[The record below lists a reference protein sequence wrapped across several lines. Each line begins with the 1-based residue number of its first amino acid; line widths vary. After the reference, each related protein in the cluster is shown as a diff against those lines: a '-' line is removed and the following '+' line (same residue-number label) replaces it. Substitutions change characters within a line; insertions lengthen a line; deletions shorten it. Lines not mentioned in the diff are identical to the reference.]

1 MPCKWKRFT
10 QCVSIFDAV
19 GLGSKREILLT
30 DTSGR
35 VGTVKWRHIKSLGHH
50 CYLVRTLWSLETYLK
65 NNPWFVGCFLA
76 AGTALLAPPVVAVC
90 QVISLFKYEK
100 IDPILSVV
108 HKNWLPGWYI
118 LKLTGSL
125 ATNHKKIRFH
135 MWGTN
140 LMCHQWS
147 EKPELMLPDHHWEEI
162 YSLWSVCPFNLCA
175 NTSG

>member
-1 MPCKWKRFT
+1 MK
-10 QCVSIFDAV
+10 
-19 GLGSKREILLT
+19 EIYTVRVNYWRCWIRVAKEKYCSLT
-30 DTSGR
+30 LQEGWE
-35 VGTVKWRHIKSLGHH
+35 WRQKKCLGHH

-65 NNPWFVGCFLA
+65 NNPWFVGCSLA

-125 ATNHKKIRFH
+125 ATNHKKIRFVSS
-135 MWGTN
+135 MVWKTRINASRPPLRGDLLT
-140 LMCHQWS
+140 
-147 EKPELMLPDHHWEEI
+147 
-162 YSLWSVCPFNLCA
+162 V
-175 NTSG
+175 